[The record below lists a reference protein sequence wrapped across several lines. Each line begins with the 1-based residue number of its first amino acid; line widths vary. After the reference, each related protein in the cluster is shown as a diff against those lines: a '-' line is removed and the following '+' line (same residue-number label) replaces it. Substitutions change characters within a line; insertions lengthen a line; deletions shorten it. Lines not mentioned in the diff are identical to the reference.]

1 MKNIYFYLLM
11 LFAVNGISPAF
22 GEIYWSKLELMEKTL
37 CKDIMRGENYHEIY
51 ICTDRMLADSTEKL
65 EKKNKEAIDF
75 LSTLITIEGEDDAV
89 KLFKADQ
96 AAWKNYVV
104 HRCAYKGHSYDKDSY
119 VYFSNKDLCEAVEN
133 YRRIESLDGELNIP

>member
-1 MKNIYFYLLM
+1 MKNIYLCMLI

-22 GEIYWSKLELMEKTL
+22 GEIYWSKLDLMEKVL
-37 CKDIMRGENYHEIY
+37 CKDIMKGESYHEVD
-51 ICTDRMLADSTEKL
+51 ICIDRMLADSTEKL
-65 EKKNKEAIDF
+65 EQKNKEAISF
-75 LSTLITIEGEDDAV
+75 LSKLITMEDEESAV

-104 HRCAYKGHSYDKDSY
+104 HRCAYKVHPYIKDSPI
-119 VYFSNKDLCEAVEN
+119 YFSDKSLCEAVEN

>member
-1 MKNIYFYLLM
+1 MKNIYLCVLI
-11 LFAVNGISPAF
+11 LFAVSGISPAF
-22 GEIYWSKLELMEKTL
+22 SEIYLSKLELMEKTL
-37 CKDIMRGENYHEIY
+37 CKDIMKGENYHEIY

-65 EKKNKEAIDF
+65 EQKNKEAISF
-75 LSTLITIEGEDDAV
+75 LSKLIPMEGEEDAV

-104 HRCAYKGHSYDKDSY
+104 HRCAYKGHPFEKDSP
-119 VYFSNKDLCEAVEN
+119 VYLSNKDLCEAVEN

>member
-1 MKNIYFYLLM
+1 MKNIYLCMLI

-22 GEIYWSKLELMEKTL
+22 GEIYWSKLDLMEKVL
-37 CKDIMRGENYHEIY
+37 CKDIMKGESYHEVD
-51 ICTDRMLADSTEKL
+51 ICIDRMLADSTEKL
-65 EKKNKEAIDF
+65 EQKNKEAISF
-75 LSTLITIEGEDDAV
+75 LSKLITMEYEESAV

-104 HRCAYKGHSYDKDSY
+104 HRCAYKVHPYIKDSPI
-119 VYFSNKDLCEAVEN
+119 YFSDKSLCEAVEN

>member
-65 EKKNKEAIDF
+65 EKKIK
-75 LSTLITIEGEDDAV
+75 
-89 KLFKADQ
+89 KQ
-96 AAWKNYVV
+96 
-104 HRCAYKGHSYDKDSY
+104 
-119 VYFSNKDLCEAVEN
+119 
-133 YRRIESLDGELNIP
+133 

>member
-104 HRCAYKGHSYDKDSY
+104 HRCAYRGHPYIKDSP
-119 VYFSNKDLCEAVEN
+119 VYLSNKDLCEAVEN